1 MLSQAGANFSRAVQT
16 ADVLVAEISFLEF
29 IQEKENMYSL
39 KALGLH
45 VGAIK
50 TEGYQDVI
58 MNDVSHL
65 QALISLP
72 KM

>member
-1 MLSQAGANFSRAVQT
+1 MQT

-29 IQEKENMYSL
+29 IQEKENTCSL

-45 VGAIK
+45 VGGMK
-50 TEGYQDVI
+50 MEGYQGVI
-58 MNDVSHL
+58 MNDMSRL
-65 QALISLP
+65 QELISLP